1 MLNLCEDR
9 YSLGIGV
16 VVMNSAVKVLTACGQ
31 AGDVNVPINY
41 QAVRPGI
48 RRRLPNV
55 WMGHALLGHTCFSL

>member
-31 AGDVNVPINY
+31 AGDVNYVIISTVIYTNEDV
-41 QAVRPGI
+41 AMVG
-48 RRRLPNV
+48 
-55 WMGHALLGHTCFSL
+55 